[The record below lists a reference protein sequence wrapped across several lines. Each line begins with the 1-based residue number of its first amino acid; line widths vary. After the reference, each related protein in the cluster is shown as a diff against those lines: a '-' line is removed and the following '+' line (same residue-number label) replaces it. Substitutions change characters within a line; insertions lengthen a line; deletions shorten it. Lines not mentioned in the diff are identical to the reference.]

1 MKSMTKR
8 CRAFSERGLYERTI
22 LYELIENHAEFISIE
37 LSNSIQLKKRLL
49 GERETRRTPE
59 KLLSV

>member
-22 LYELIENHAEFISIE
+22 LNELIENYAEFISIE
-37 LSNSIQLKKRLL
+37 LSNSI
-49 GERETRRTPE
+49 
-59 KLLSV
+59 